1 MPIPKFTF
9 GTGDTFDSVHSA
21 VPPVLMALAAKGP
34 ELLGLQPAKL
44 AATGLAQLAA
54 ALRGSVEIDD
64 GVAKMAPAF
73 NLAVISPDDG
83 PAAWF
88 EVLGRDWLH
97 SARSS
102 CKEVP
107 AAFFMQMM
115 GETLGSM
122 TPKARAATTDEA
134 LMASMQKVA
143 PTVILNQLRPIWI
156 STTMDPRAIGP
167 LLLRARNSSLTLL
180 NGASDPL
187 ADWLELSPAAQL
199 QLAGL
204 LNASWWNK
212 PLTVG
217 PKQEQIPATLHGV
230 WVTSAAHATRLL
242 FDRKTP
248 SEVRS
253 CPVLLLDLQDRLKR
267 WPDVEAPAFS
277 RWSELLQ
284 KACLNSSSPV
294 LCQPKM
300 DKVEK
305 RYAESFHV
313 EFQAALAEAPP
324 AMHPYLAWL
333 PELLPRIWGL
343 IQWAA
348 KAEAS
353 KQPFEAV
360 YPQHQPVD
368 SSPWQASMR
377 NAIALTRWLC
387 QEHYRTVRG
396 LMSHVSA
403 DACTDT
409 TDNTDMEA
417 IEEAI
422 CAKLKD
428 KGPQEPRELQRS
440 FHDLCS
446 SDRDKALQRLKMTGR
461 VIETP
466 DGRLEAAA

>member
-1 MPIPKFTF
+1 
-9 GTGDTFDSVHSA
+9 
-21 VPPVLMALAAKGP
+21 MALAAKGP

-102 CKEVP
+102 RKEVP
-107 AAFFMQMM
+107 VSFVMQALSLAFNALPPKSQAAMT
-115 GETLGSM
+115 EEAVVATLIKG
-122 TPKARAATTDEA
+122 
-134 LMASMQKVA
+134 A
-143 PTVILNQLRPIWI
+143 PGVVLDQLRPFSIA
-156 STTMDPRAIGP
+156 TTMDPRAIGP

-187 ADWLELSPAAQL
+187 ADWLELSPAAQR
-199 QLAGL
+199 QLAEL
-204 LNASWWNK
+204 LRNSWWNK

-230 WVTSAAHATRLL
+230 WVTSAAHASRLL
-242 FDRKTP
+242 FHRKTC
-248 SEVRS
+248 SEIRS
-253 CPVLLLDLQDRLKR
+253 CPVLLLEQQDRPKR
-267 WPDVEAPAFS
+267 WPDVEATAFS

-284 KACLNSSSPV
+284 KACQNHSTAV

-300 DKVEK
+300 DGLEK
-305 RYAESFHV
+305 RFAETFNV
-313 EFQAALAEAPP
+313 EFQAALAEVPP

-333 PELLPRIWGL
+333 PELLPRVWGL
-343 IQWAA
+343 LQWAA

-353 KQPFEAV
+353 KQPLESV
-360 YPQHQPVD
+360 YPHHQAVD
-368 SSPWQASMR
+368 LSTWQANMDK
-377 NAIALTRWLC
+377 AIALTRWLC

-409 TDNTDMEA
+409 TDNTDTEA

-422 CAKLKD
+422 CTKLKD
-428 KGPQEPRELQRS
+428 NGPQEPRELQRS

-446 SDRDKALQRLKMTGR
+446 SDRDKALQRLKLAGR
-461 VIETP
+461 VVETA

>member
-1 MPIPKFTF
+1 MPLPQFTF

-21 VPPVLMALAAKGP
+21 IPPVLMALAAKGQD
-34 ELLGLQPAKL
+34 LLGLQPAKL

-88 EVLGRDWLH
+88 EVLGHDWLH

-107 AAFFMQMM
+107 VAFFVQALSLAFS
-115 GETLGSM
+115 GLSPKSQASM
-122 TPKARAATTDEA
+122 TDEA
-134 LMASMQKVA
+134 GVA
-143 PTVILNQLRPIWI
+143 TLIKGAPGVVLNRLRPFSI

-187 ADWLELSPAAQL
+187 ADWLELPPAAQR
-199 QLAGL
+199 QLAEL
-204 LNASWWNK
+204 LRNSWWNK

-230 WVTSAAHATRLL
+230 WVTSAAHASRLL
-242 FDRKTP
+242 FSRKTH
-248 SEVRS
+248 SEIRG
-253 CPVLLLDLQDRLKR
+253 CPILLLDLQDRLKR

-284 KACLNSSSPV
+284 KACLNSSTPD
-294 LCQPKM
+294 LYQPKM
-300 DKVEK
+300 EGGEK
-305 RYAESFHV
+305 RFAESFNV
-313 EFQAALAEAPP
+313 EFLAALAEVPS

-360 YPQHQPVD
+360 YPHHQPVD
-368 SSPWQASMR
+368 SSPWQASMG

-396 LMSHVSA
+396 FMSHVSA

-409 TDNTDMEA
+409 TDSTDTEA

-422 CAKLKD
+422 CTKLKD
-428 KGPQEPRELQRS
+428 NGPQEPRELQRS

-446 SDRDKALQRLKMTGR
+446 SDRDKALQRLKLAGR
-461 VIETP
+461 VVETA